1 MPESAKPQFHAF
13 YSNSYEALREALVAV
28 CRAERDAM
36 KAASGDASWFFRRI
50 PVIVPSS
57 AVSADLARAFADRSA
72 VGVSSAVDFKPI
84 GEWFTPVSGT
94 PLGNSSRASELE
106 WLIWAKL
113 LDEGFLRKKTSESL
127 RRYLSLPDGSPKPA
141 SDASRFELARRIA
154 AAFTKYSTYR
164 FDWVYSWFTG
174 GEPLGR
180 TDSERA
186 RREAAA
192 FAEQEGTAAWQRDLW
207 RWFAE
212 APRGRQHRWRGIND
226 LAELADRMLRP
237 GVLGARPLDSGAA
250 LHVFAPSG
258 LPPLV
263 LPFLY
268 EKSLRDPVYLYLL
281 NPSESF
287 WFSPEDWRIARRR
300 FGGGDE
306 APGDAGSCPWLR
318 RNAGQTRA
326 LIDRVWRFTTAESPE
341 NVEDD
346 AEGTDGGVPKPV
358 SRPFAPDDA
367 IQDFKVSLEDPD
379 TVIPVD
385 PAALA
390 GHGTGEAASKR
401 TMLDAVH
408 EAVFLNRAR
417 FLEDPDWTADHER
430 EAALYREP
438 EAGLPSVRIAS
449 APTLR
454 REAEGLADWI
464 YALRAEGVKA
474 SEILVVTPDLA
485 KAAPVIGAV
494 FSALPERIDFTV
506 SGRSLEDLSEAARAF
521 RLLGEFLS
529 GRAEAEAF
537 ADLISSP
544 AVAKNWGFSG
554 DDAETIAGW
563 LAAAGYRRG
572 LSERHLENA
581 LAAGIASDEG
591 EGKESEAT
599 LARAIERLAL
609 GAAADPGVGRNAF
622 WADVRPVTGEGWNT
636 VSSRPDLF
644 GRLMRFAEELER
656 GSALIFDRDREGGA
670 LPGEWREELLSLLRR
685 FFPENRGWWAAPDA
699 EELAGRISKLCATA
713 QRAFEGAGLGGRRV
727 PFRVLW
733 KALSVNIEE
742 SGRAPRPEGRVI
754 VTSMDGMRGIPFRA
768 IACVGLDSD
777 SGFPGTTRLEE
788 FDLMGVEA
796 LKRRGDRDSR
806 RDNRNIFFDLVAA
819 AREWFAVFYAA
830 GPNREKQM
838 PPSEVVS
845 DFDEFLCEIE
855 DAKGTEGARAWR
867 LALPQTSFSR
877 RNFTESAAARHAL
890 GASKAAFEALSAAD
904 KSGLPEA
911 SPFVR
916 GGEEL
921 GAEFRESRTVPL
933 EALAACFRDPE
944 KFAARLGGFGTR
956 EAPSEDNDRK
966 KKKETLGL
974 DASPL
979 GKWARKSEAMASHEA
994 GMSAEAFAAVRSL
1007 DPTYG
1012 AKALREPQ
1020 ILAEAAPLFE
1030 ALDEAGDIGPVPA
1043 TELLSVSANGRDGAP
1058 WQITARVPREDESL
1072 RTEVAVSGSGAWRA
1086 LLFSLFLSAA
1096 RPGSLVSFLQL
1107 QDAEDK
1113 EAGDPAKPV
1122 PTGCSPDEAKEAL
1135 KGFLGLF
1142 ELALS
1147 GRPLPSRYGES
1158 AFYRGRDEEKAVLK
1172 KAVEGLRDGLK
1183 QFLVAG
1189 GRAALGDEDGKAEEL
1204 EEKAETAKG
1213 VLLKRIAEYAE
1224 KLEGNGEGRED

>member
-28 CRAERDAM
+28 CRAEREAM
-36 KAASGDASWFFRRI
+36 KASCGDASWFFRRI

-57 AVSADLARAFADRSA
+57 AVSADLARAFAERSRS
-72 VGVSSAVDFKPI
+72 GVSSAVDFKPI

-113 LDEGFLRKKTSESL
+113 LDEDFLRQKTSESL
-127 RRYLSLPDGSPKPA
+127 RRYLALPDGSQKPA

-164 FDWVYSWFTG
+164 FDWVYSWFKG
-174 GEPLGR
+174 GVPLGR
-180 TDSERA
+180 SDSERA
-186 RREAAA
+186 RREAGA
-192 FAEQEGTAAWQRDLW
+192 FAEHEATAAWQRDLW

-212 APRGRQHRWRGIND
+212 TAGGRLPRWRGIND

-237 GVLGARPLDSGAA
+237 DVLGARPLDRGSA

-268 EKSLRDPVYLYLL
+268 EKSLEDPVYLYLL

-306 APGDAGSCPWLR
+306 APGESGGCPWLR

-326 LIDRVWRFTTAESPE
+326 LIDRVWRFTTAETPE

-346 AEGTDGGVPKPV
+346 AEGTEGGVPKPV
-358 SRPFAPDDA
+358 ARSFSPGDA
-367 IQDFKVSLEDPD
+367 IQDFSVSLEDPD

-390 GHGTGEAASKR
+390 GHGTGEGALKR

-408 EAVFLNRAR
+408 EAVFLNRTG
-417 FLEDPDWTADHER
+417 FLGDPDWTADHER

-464 YALRAEGVKA
+464 YALKAEGVKA

-494 FSALPERIDFTV
+494 FSALPERIDFAV
-506 SGRSLEDLSEAARAF
+506 AGRSLEDLSEAARAF
-521 RLLGEFLS
+521 RLLGDFIS

-563 LAAAGYRRG
+563 LGAAGYRRG

-599 LARAIERLAL
+599 LARAIERLAA
-609 GAAADPGVGRNAF
+609 GAAADPGEGRNAF
-622 WADVRPVTGEGWNT
+622 WADVRPVTGAGWNT
-636 VSSRPDLF
+636 VSARSELF
-644 GRLMRFAEELER
+644 GRLMLFAEELDCD
-656 GSALIFDRDREGGA
+656 SALIFDKDREGGA

-699 EELAGRISKLCATA
+699 EELAGRVSRLCATA
-713 QRAFEGAGLGGRRV
+713 ERAFEGAGLAGQRV

-733 KALSVNIEE
+733 KALSENLEE

-855 DAKGTEGARAWR
+855 DARGGAGARAWR

-904 KSGLPEA
+904 QSGLPEA

-921 GAEFRESRTVPL
+921 GLEFRESRTVPL
-933 EALAACFRDPE
+933 EALAACFKAPE
-944 KFAARLGGFGTR
+944 KFAAKHAGFSARNVPDSDSGS
-956 EAPSEDNDRK
+956 ADD
-966 KKKETLGL
+966 ETLGL
-974 DASPL
+974 RDRGL
-979 GKWARKSEAMASHEA
+979 DGWAFRFEARASHDA
-994 GMSAEAFAAVRSL
+994 GEDAESFASVRGL

-1012 AKALREPQ
+1012 ARSLRERQ
-1020 ILAEAAPLFE
+1020 ILDAAVPLFE
-1030 ALDEAGDIGPVPA
+1030 ALDEAGKSESELALEQVFITVSGP
-1043 TELLSVSANGRDGAP
+1043 GGDP
-1058 WQITARVPREDESL
+1058 WRVTARIPKEGEPL
-1072 RTEVAVSGSGAWRA
+1072 PAAAAVSEGEHWDAFFTA
-1086 LLFSLFLSAA
+1086 LFLSAA
-1096 RPGSLVSFLQL
+1096 RPGSLVSFLDL
-1107 QDAEDK
+1107 K
-1113 EAGDPAKPV
+1113 EVSKQAKEGKAPPKAKPI
-1122 PTGCSPDEAKEAL
+1122 GCGTEDAKDAFS
-1135 KGFLGLF
+1135 GFLSLF
-1142 ELALS
+1142 ALALS
-1147 GRPLPSRYGES
+1147 GRPLPSPYGES
-1158 AFYRGRDEEKAVLK
+1158 AFYRGRDEEKKELEDAVRTLLNDLNQFLAAGAKEALEDDSAKAAEAAEETQEK
-1172 KAVEGLRDGLK
+1172 KADLLDRIK
-1183 QFLVAG
+1183 HYAG
-1189 GRAALGDEDGKAEEL
+1189 SL
-1204 EEKAETAKG
+1204 E
-1213 VLLKRIAEYAE
+1213 RQ
-1224 KLEGNGEGRED
+1224 GE